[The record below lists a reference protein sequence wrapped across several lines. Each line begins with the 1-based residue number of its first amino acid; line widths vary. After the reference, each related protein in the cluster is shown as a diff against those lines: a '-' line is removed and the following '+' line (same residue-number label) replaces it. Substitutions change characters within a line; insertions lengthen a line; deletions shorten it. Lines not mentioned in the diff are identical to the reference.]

1 MEGGR
6 EAWLGSDSWAKC
18 AERPQMPGRG
28 PSLTGRATA
37 GSMVR
42 QRSMRRTPLIKP
54 NSSMVGWDGG
64 GTFSAWS
71 GLVLLSGLEIT
82 PGVVGYG
89 LALLSHSPERTG
101 VQHAT

>member
-6 EAWLGSDSWAKC
+6 EAWLGSGSWAKC
-18 AERPQMPGRG
+18 AERPQMSRRG
-28 PSLTGRATA
+28 PSPTCWATA

-71 GLVLLSGLEIT
+71 GLAPLTGLEAT
-82 PGVVGYG
+82 PGVAGYG
-89 LALLSHSPERTG
+89 LALLSRSPERTG